1 MISAIDHIVL
11 TAQDMDKTIYFYCEI
26 LGMTLQ
32 RFSPPDGSADR
43 LAVLFGQQK
52 INLHDAS
59 SPYIPHARCPVA
71 GAVDIC
77 LLSDV
82 TVENWCKR
90 FEEFSVSIENGP
102 VAKTGTMGPLWS
114 IYVRDPD
121 GNLIEISNQKT

>member
-1 MISAIDHIVL
+1 MITAIDHIVL

-59 SPYIPHARCPVA
+59 SPYIPHARRPVA
-71 GAVDIC
+71 
-77 LLSDV
+77 
-82 TVENWCKR
+82 
-90 FEEFSVSIENGP
+90 
-102 VAKTGTMGPLWS
+102 
-114 IYVRDPD
+114 
-121 GNLIEISNQKT
+121 